1 MKPSIPKDK
10 ITATDAERIKGL
22 ATRITFKLADCG
34 PEIDTTI
41 DGHPVKITRIKGFQA
56 KKARD
61 IAYDMIEDFL
71 LRGY

>member
-1 MKPSIPKDK
+1 MKLLRDE
-10 ITATDAERIKGL
+10 ITVADVGRIKDL

-34 PEIDTTI
+34 PEIDTAI
-41 DGHPVKITRIKGFQA
+41 DGHPVKITRIRGFQA